1 MNNTW
6 PISYKQKIES
16 SAEELWSLIIKPGN
30 LNLVHPF
37 CKSNEIIEWKNNHY
51 NDVLIYL
58 NGLIYFREIIK
69 LDDNNGYTLMIGKK
83 RGKKSKVIWEITSS
97 EKNTYLSIT
106 VYPYL
111 LSTWPKIFSFIPY
124 QLVIKPFLQKYL
136 RSVIGGIN
144 WYLVNKKPVPR
155 NHFGKHI
162 WFSKI

>member
-69 LDDNNGYTLMIGKK
+69 LDDNKGYTLMIGKK

-97 EKNTYLSIT
+97 EKSTYLSIT

-124 QLVIKPFLQKYL
+124 LLVIKPFLQKYL

-144 WYLVNKKPVPR
+144 WYLVNKKPVPKS
-155 NHFGKHI
+155 F
-162 WFSKI
+162 WETYMVF

>member
-6 PISYKQKIES
+6 PISYKKKIES

-30 LNLVHPF
+30 LNLIHPS

-51 NDVLIYL
+51 TDVLIYL

-69 LDDNNGYTLMIGKK
+69 LDNNKGYTLMIGKK

-111 LSTWPKIFSFIPY
+111 LSSWPKIFSFIPY
-124 QLVIKPFLQKYL
+124 LIVIKPFLQKYL